1 MKICSCS
8 PLSDTGG
15 VDLSETKQ
23 FDNSELLVRIQSGDR
38 QAMDMLVDQNL
49 GLVKKLA
56 KRFTGRGADYEDL
69 VQIGVI
75 GMIKAAR
82 SFDFSFNTVFS
93 TYAVPLIMGE
103 IRRFLRDDGPIKV
116 GRALKRQ
123 GMIVMNARESFIK
136 EQGREPRLSELS
148 EMTGIDIHEIASSME
163 AVSAVY
169 SLNDTIGPAEDG
181 MTYES
186 SIADDDF
193 TLEKMTDKIALA
205 EAIRKLP
212 PLWREIITLR
222 YFSDLSQ
229 QETGKRL
236 GITQVKVSR
245 EEQKILNTLKKEL
258 CS

>member
-1 MKICSCS
+1 MFCPC
-8 PLSDTGG
+8 SDTGG
-15 VDLSETKQ
+15 VDLSEAKQ
-23 FDNSELLVRIQSGDR
+23 FENSELLERIKSGDR
-38 QAMDMLVDQNL
+38 QAMDILVNQNL
-49 GLVKKLA
+49 GLVKKIA

-69 VQIGVI
+69 IQIGVI

-103 IRRFLRDDGPIKV
+103 IRRFLRDDGPVKV

-123 GMIVMNARESFIK
+123 GMLVMNARENFIK
-136 EQGREPRLSELS
+136 EYGREPRMSELS
-148 EMTGIDIHEIASSME
+148 EITGIDVHEIASSME
-163 AVSAVY
+163 AVAAVH
-169 SLNDTIGPAEDG
+169 SLNDPIGTDDEG

-186 SIADDDF
+186 SIADDDC